1 VWFPSRVVAV
11 VEVEHDDQEIIQR
24 VAALDI
30 GKAELVCCVR
40 VPGPGRRRLQEVRTF
55 STMTRSL
62 LMMSNWLGGPGVT
75 RVVMEATSDYWKPP
89 FYLLEGSF
97 ETWLVNAKDVKHLP
111 GRPKTD
117 RLDAVWLCKGAE
129 RQMLRPSFVPPEP
142 IRMLRDLTRYRVDL
156 IGARTAEKQRVEKLL
171 EDAQIKVSVVAT
183 DIFGVSGRAMM
194 TALIAGERDPETLA
208 DMARGSMRKKST
220 QLREAFIGRFNDH
233 HAFLLTKM
241 LARIDQLGADIADV
255 EERTSAQIAAFASAV
270 ARLDEIL
277 GIGVTAAQAIIAEIG
292 LDMTRFPTPAH
303 LSSWA
308 NFAPGIKE
316 SAGRKKGNG
325 ATGHGN
331 RYLARVLGEAAVS
344 AGRTDTF
351 LGERYR
357 RIARGRG
364 KKKAAV
370 AVGRSILVIIWHLLS
385 DPQARFVDLGP
396 DFYDTRMGTQ
406 RAIRNHILRLQDLGY
421 RVTLEPAARPISI
434 KPFAAP
440 LRSTAS
446 CRLPTRLP
454 FSSWG
459 CRNDPAFRVRHGQG
473 AFAEHRR
480 VEVRASSSLDRR
492 RLCYGPAE
500 ETRSRSEPARWPRAS
515 WPGALFC
522 QTRER
527 RPQ

>member
-1 VWFPSRVVAV
+1 VWFPSKVVAA

-40 VPGPGRRRLQEVRTF
+40 VPGSGRRRLQEVRTF

-62 LMMSNWLGGPGVT
+62 LIMSDWLVGLGVT
-75 RVVMEATSDYWKPP
+75 RVVMEATGDYWKPP

-117 RLDAVWLCKGAE
+117 RLDAVWLCKVAE

-142 IRMLRDLTRYRVDL
+142 IRVLRDLTRYRVDL

-171 EDAQIKVSVVAT
+171 EDAQIKVSVVAS

-194 TALIAGERDPETLA
+194 TALIAGERNPDTLA
-208 DMARGSMRKKST
+208 DMARGRMRKKT
-220 QLREAFIGRFNDH
+220 TALREAFVGRFNDH

-241 LARIDQLGADIADV
+241 LTRIDQLGADIADV
-255 EERTSAQIAAFASAV
+255 EERTSAQIAPFADAV
-270 ARLDEIL
+270 ASLDQIP

-303 LSSWA
+303 LCSWA
-308 NFAPGIKE
+308 KFAPGIKE

-325 ATGHGN
+325 DTGHGN

-344 AGRTDTF
+344 AARTDTF

-357 RIARGRG
+357 RIARRRG
-364 KKKAAV
+364 KKRALV
-370 AVGRSILVIIWHLLS
+370 AVGRSILVIIWHLLNE
-385 DPQARFVDLGP
+385 QNARFHDLGP
-396 DFYDTRMGTQ
+396 DYYDSRVNLNRKM
-406 RAIRNHILRLQDLGY
+406 RNHVRELQHLGY
-421 RVTLEPAARPISI
+421 RVTLEPAA
-434 KPFAAP
+434 
-440 LRSTAS
+440 
-446 CRLPTRLP
+446 
-454 FSSWG
+454 
-459 CRNDPAFRVRHGQG
+459 
-473 AFAEHRR
+473 
-480 VEVRASSSLDRR
+480 
-492 RLCYGPAE
+492 
-500 ETRSRSEPARWPRAS
+500 
-515 WPGALFC
+515 
-522 QTRER
+522 
-527 RPQ
+527 